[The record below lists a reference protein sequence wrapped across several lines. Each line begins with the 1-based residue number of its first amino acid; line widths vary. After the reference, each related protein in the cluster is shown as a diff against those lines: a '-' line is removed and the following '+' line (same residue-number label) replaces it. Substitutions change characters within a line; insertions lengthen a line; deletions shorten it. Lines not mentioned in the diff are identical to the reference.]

1 MVHPNVLAK
10 VLRKSLTHHG
20 EGVFAVDKPYGV
32 PMTAAP
38 GPGPSIEEVLPV
50 LSKMLFGMKA
60 EPLHLCHRLDKH
72 SSGVM
77 LLARDLQSAQA
88 IRHLFR
94 QHQVIKK
101 YWVITVGVPVPA
113 EGVIDIPIIEREVSS
128 PRKHFKMALAP
139 LFRVGDVEG
148 TMLRVRQS
156 RAAHSAVT
164 HYRVL
169 RSSGSAAL
177 LELQPMTGVKHQL
190 RVHLAL
196 GLSCPILGDHKYS
209 KWNSLQPQKL
219 PEGMLKRL
227 GLTQPK
233 CRYLPLYVHGRQLL
247 VQGPGEG
254 DSSAS
259 ETHHLQLN
267 VVSKPPRYFREALRK
282 LGIQNPWEGETP
294 ESPSQ

>member
-1 MVHPNVLAK
+1 
-10 VLRKSLTHHG
+10 LR
-20 EGVFAVDKPYGV
+20 
-32 PMTAAP
+32 
-38 GPGPSIEEVLPV
+38 
-50 LSKMLFGMKA
+50 
-60 EPLHLCHRLDKH
+60 
-72 SSGVM
+72 
-77 LLARDLQSAQA
+77 
-88 IRHLFR
+88 
-94 QHQVIKK
+94 VIS
-101 YWVITVGVPVPA
+101 VGVPVPA
-113 EGVIDIPIIEREVSS
+113 EGAIDIPIIEREVSS

-177 LELQPMTGVKHQL
+177 LELQPLTDML
-190 RVHLAL
+190 
-196 GLSCPILGDHKYS
+196 ILGWGWGRRRGSSGWWWIHTNMLCINLWAWCFVLK
-209 KWNSLQPQKL
+209 QKL

-227 GLTQPK
+227 GLTPPK

-247 VQGPGEG
+247 VPGPGEG
-254 DSSAS
+254 DSSVS
-259 ETHHLQLN
+259 ETHGLQLN

-282 LGIQNPWEGETP
+282 LGIQGPWQHETP